1 MFKIWAFCSSD
12 GCRLRAALDQGAA
25 GNRVGH
31 NQQQEQQTGGGGG
44 RISRVTCGQK
54 VTEASVSALIIS
66 KQVAFCMLLAI
77 RGTCRE
83 RDGVLVQHTRNRSR
97 RAHKTIKC
105 ISFYIRV

>member
-54 VTEASVSALIIS
+54 VTEAHQHQSVHSQSADSSL
-66 KQVAFCMLLAI
+66 Q
-77 RGTCRE
+77 RG
-83 RDGVLVQHTRNRSR
+83 GVLVQHTRNRSR
-97 RAHKTIKC
+97 RARKTIKSAFHFIYKFSYSQC
-105 ISFYIRV
+105 LH